1 MYNTLEQYLNDALNN
16 LVIPILYFDT
26 NVYIDILF
34 NRNKSSS
41 NLYGFVCQKKW
52 ECVTS
57 VFSKVET
64 LEVKQIH
71 KFKELKRSIWS
82 SRRINNE
89 IHKRDLNPMDLGNVS
104 RSISIRR
111 KNRCS
116 GFKEYSAILEEGWI
130 KAEEIK
136 RKTNLTDKDSIHLA
150 EAIAIACDVLISRD
164 DFLLSVSNK
173 YIWSMNPDQFL
184 VQLRN
189 LGVRV

>member
-1 MYNTLEQYLNDALNN
+1 MYNTFEDYLENALKNI
-16 LVIPILYFDT
+16 VTPILYFDT

-34 NRNKSSS
+34 DRNKSSS
-41 NLYGFVCQKKW
+41 MLYDFVCQKKW

-71 KFKELKRSIWS
+71 KFKELKNNIWS
-82 SRRINNE
+82 SIRINNE
-89 IHKRDLNPMDLGNVS
+89 IHKRDLTQMELGNVS
-104 RSISIRR
+104 RSISIRE

-116 GFKEYSAILEEGWI
+116 GFNEYSAILEEGWI

-136 RKTNLTDKDSIHLA
+136 RKNNLTDKDSIHLA

-164 DFLLSVSNK
+164 EFFLSISKK
-173 YIWSMNPDQFL
+173 YIWSINPDQFL
-184 VQLRN
+184 AQLRN
-189 LGVRV
+189 LGIQV